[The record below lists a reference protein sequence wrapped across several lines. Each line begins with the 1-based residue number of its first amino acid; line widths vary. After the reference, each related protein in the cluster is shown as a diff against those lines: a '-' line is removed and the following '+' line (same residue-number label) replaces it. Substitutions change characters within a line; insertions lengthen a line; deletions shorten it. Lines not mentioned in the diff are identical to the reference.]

1 VSKLRVSVFCLALA
15 LAGCSSAPPVADW
28 QLNAKGSLDR
38 AIADYLAGD
47 TRSANADFERARSE
61 ISRTGRIDLLARAEL
76 RMCAA
81 QVASLVFEP
90 CAGFEKLRID
100 APPAER
106 AYADYLAGR
115 VQPDAVALLPAAQRG
130 VAAKS
135 ASDQAAAATV
145 KDIEDP
151 FSRLV
156 GAGVLFQSGRATPE
170 LLSLATETA
179 SAQGWRRPLLAW
191 LGVQRMRAEKAGN
204 SDAAERLRRQIEIVE
219 QTSQQPR

>member
-1 VSKLRVSVFCLALA
+1 MTKPRIATFCLALG
-15 LAGCSSAPPVADW
+15 LAACSSAPPVPDW

-38 AIADYLAGD
+38 AIAEYLAGD
-47 TRSANADFERARSE
+47 TRASSTDFDRARSE

-81 QVASLVFEP
+81 QVASLVFET
-90 CAGFEKLRID
+90 CAGFEKLRVD
-100 APPAER
+100 APAAER

-115 VQPDAVALLPAAQRG
+115 VQPDAVALLPTSQRG

-135 ASDQAAAATV
+135 ASDQAAAAAV
-145 KDIEDP
+145 NDIDDP
-151 FSRLV
+151 LSRLV
-156 GAGVLFQSGRATPE
+156 GAGVLFQSDRATPE
-170 LLSLATETA
+170 LISVATETA

-191 LGVQRMRAEKAGN
+191 LGVQRMRAEKAGD

-219 QTSQQPR
+219 QTAQQPR

>member
-1 VSKLRVSVFCLALA
+1 MTKARTATFCLALG
-15 LAGCSSAPPVADW
+15 LAGCSSGPPVPDW

-38 AIADYLAGD
+38 AIAEYLAGD
-47 TRSANADFERARSE
+47 ARASSTDFERARSE

-81 QVASLVFEP
+81 QVASLVFET
-90 CAGFEKLRID
+90 CAGFEKLRVD

-106 AYADYLAGR
+106 AYADYLAGG
-115 VQPDAVALLPAAQRG
+115 VQADAVALLPAAQRG
-130 VAAKS
+130 VAAKG
-135 ASDQAAAATV
+135 ASEQAAAAAV
-145 KDIEDP
+145 KGIDDP

-156 GAGVLFQSGRATPE
+156 GAGVLFQSGRFTPE

-191 LGVQRMRAEKAGN
+191 LGVQRMRAEKAG
-204 SDAAERLRRQIEIVE
+204 DGEAAERLRRQIEIVE
-219 QTSQQPR
+219 QTAQQPR